1 MLRRGDRAG
10 LLEAAEAEVDADGRL
25 PAVLAWRLARVQH
38 QAGRLDEA
46 LASIDRARVHDA
58 EPADRAQV
66 LAAQASTHWARGA
79 LDQARAAADEA
90 LATAE
95 RSGDDAAVATALVA
109 QALVC
114 AAEGD
119 RNGNRRFYDLALARA
134 EHGGD
139 VLTELRILNNLGSL
153 ETEEGRCLSA
163 LTYLDRALARCDEE
177 GPVPLAA
184 ALARLNRAEA
194 LLGLGRAEE
203 ALAELD
209 VARTT
214 YRDLDA
220 PLLSQVLVTIG
231 DTNRIRGHAALATA
245 AYREAVETVAATGS
259 AQVLVPALS
268 GLARTCVV
276 DDPDEARRFLAAA
289 LAQPGALGTVAAVLA
304 AGWLA
309 LVDGDEAEA
318 EAQARSAEREAGRR
332 HDLPRL
338 AEALELRVLAQVR
351 RRAGAPSADV
361 RRPPGRGRRDLD
373 RDREPDRPGGQPGA
387 HRSADQG
394 RRSPSSWPGQR
405 LLTLGVRDDAARVA
419 GPLMALEAL
428 AATGI
433 RVRSLG
439 TFAVLRDGHPVP
451 TSAWQSRKTR
461 DLLKLLVGRTGGL
474 TRDALAE
481 HLWPGQSGTGGRLST
496 VLSTLRSVL
505 DPERRHPPDRYL
517 VADRATVRLDRSTV
531 TVDADEFRAAARSAL
546 ALVRGHEA
554 DDAGRA
560 IAGLERA
567 AAGYT
572 GDYLEGDDAPWASE
586 TRIELR
592 ALADQVRRELA
603 RLLLDGRPARRRHP
617 LAGGPGRGRPVR
629 RGVAPDAGRRV
640 EPGRTS
646 RRGPAA
652 LRAVR
657 RPDGRAGRRAR
668 GARRPEDLKHSRR
681 VVVQHPGMLT
691 PGGHSSRRTRAALVP
706 LVLAGLAGRPAAG
719 AVHRRADLAV
729 AGGDRWATRGTP

>member
-1 MLRRGDRAG
+1 M
-10 LLEAAEAEVDADGRL
+10 
-25 PAVLAWRLARVQH
+25 
-38 QAGRLDEA
+38 
-46 LASIDRARVHDA
+46 
-58 EPADRAQV
+58 
-66 LAAQASTHWARGA
+66 
-79 LDQARAAADEA
+79 
-90 LATAE
+90 
-95 RSGDDAAVATALVA
+95 
-109 QALVC
+109 C

-134 EHGGD
+134 ERGGD

-163 LTYLDRALARCDEE
+163 LTFLDRALARCDEE

-184 ALARLNRAEA
+184 ALAHLNRAEA

-209 VARTT
+209 VARAT
-214 YRDLDA
+214 YRELDA

-318 EAQARSAEREAGRR
+318 ETAGQVGRAGGRAPSRPAPARRGPRAEGARPGT
-332 HDLPRL
+332 
-338 AEALELRVLAQVR
+338 RV
-351 RRAGAPSADV
+351 AGAPSADV
-361 RRPPGRGRRDLD
+361 VDRLAEAAAIWAEIENPIGLAVNQVLTGRLTKDA
-373 RDREPDRPGGQPGA
+373 GA
-387 HRSADQG
+387 EELAR
-394 RRSPSSWPGQR
+394 QR

-517 VADRATVRLDRSTV
+517 VADRARVRLDRSTV
-531 TVDADEFRAAARSAL
+531 TVDADEFRAAALPAL
-546 ALVRGHEA
+546 ALARGVTPRAEGDRGPGARGGRLHRRLPRGRRRAVGQRDA
-554 DDAGRA
+554 DRA
-560 IAGLERA
+560 PRPRRPGTARARA
-567 AAGYT
+567 AA
-572 GDYLEGDDAPWASE
+572 A
-586 TRIELR
+586 
-592 ALADQVRRELA
+592 
-603 RLLLDGRPARRRHP
+603 GRGATRRRHL
-617 LAGGPGRGRPVR
+617 LAGEPGRRRPVR
-629 RGVAPDAGRRV
+629 RGVAPDAGRRP

-646 RRGPAA
+646 RRGPAS

-657 RPDGRAGRRAR
+657 RPDGRARDRAR
-668 GARRPEDLKHSRR
+668 SARRPADLKHSRR
-681 VVVQHPGMLT
+681 VV
-691 PGGHSSRRTRAALVP
+691 
-706 LVLAGLAGRPAAG
+706 G
-719 AVHRRADLAV
+719 A
-729 AGGDRWATRGTP
+729 PP

>member
-10 LLEAAEAEVDADGRL
+10 LLEAAEAAADADGRI

-38 QAGRLDEA
+38 QAGRFDEA

-66 LAAQASTHWARGA
+66 LAAQAATHWARGA

-90 LATAE
+90 LTTAKA
-95 RSGDDAAVATALVA
+95 SGDDGAVATALVA

-134 EHGGD
+134 ERGGD

-163 LTYLDRALARCDEE
+163 LTFLDRALVRCDEE

-184 ALARLNRAEA
+184 ALAHLNRAEA

-209 VARTT
+209 VARAT
-214 YRDLDA
+214 YRELDA
-220 PLLSQVLVTIG
+220 PLLGQVLVTIG

-318 EAQARSAEREAGRR
+318 ETQARSAEREAGRR

-338 AEALELRVLAQVR
+338 AEALELRALAQVR
-351 RRAGAPSADV
+351 RAAGAPSADV
-361 RRPPGRGRRDLD
+361 VDRLAEAATIWAEIENPIGLAVNQVLTGRLTKDA
-373 RDREPDRPGGQPGA
+373 GA
-387 HRSADQG
+387 EQLAR
-394 RRSPSSWPGQR
+394 QR

-481 HLWPGQSGTGGRLST
+481 YLWPGQSGTGGRLST

-517 VADRATVRLDRSTV
+517 VADRARVRLDRSTV
-531 TVDADEFRAAARSAL
+531 TVDADEFRAAALPAL
-546 ALVRGHEA
+546 ALARG
-554 DDAGRA
+554 DAVSGAAKA

-603 RLLLDGRPARRRHP
+603 RLLLDAGRPDAAISW
-617 LAGGPGRGRPVR
+617 LVSL
-629 RGVAPDAGRRV
+629 VADDPYDEASH
-640 EPGRTS
+640 RTLV
-646 RRGPAA
+646 GA
-652 LRAVR
+652 LS
-657 RPDGRAGRRAR
+657 RAGRHGEAQRRYALYAAR
-668 GARRPEDLKHSRR
+668 MAELGTEPA
-681 VVVQHPGMLT
+681 
-691 PGGHSSRRTRAALVP
+691 P
-706 LVLAGLAGRPAAG
+706 L
-719 AVHRRADLAV
+719 ADL
-729 AGGDRWATRGTP
+729 RT

>member
-1 MLRRGDRAG
+1 M
-10 LLEAAEAEVDADGRL
+10 
-25 PAVLAWRLARVQH
+25 
-38 QAGRLDEA
+38 
-46 LASIDRARVHDA
+46 HDA
-58 EPADRAQV
+58 EPADLAQV

-95 RSGDDAAVATALVA
+95 RSGDDGGGRHRPGGSGARVRRGGRP
-109 QALVC
+109 Q
-114 AAEGD
+114 
-119 RNGNRRFYDLALARA
+119 RQPRFYDLALARA

-318 EAQARSAEREAGRR
+318 ETQARSAEREAGRR

-338 AEALELRVLAQVR
+338 AEALELRALAQVR

-361 RRPPGRGRRDLD
+361 VDRLAEAAAIWTEIENPIGLAVNQVLTGRLTKDA
-373 RDREPDRPGGQPGA
+373 GA
-387 HRSADQG
+387 EQLAR
-394 RRSPSSWPGQR
+394 QR

-419 GPLMALEAL
+419 GPLMALEEL

-517 VADRATVRLDRSTV
+517 VADRAPVRLDRSTV

-546 ALVRGHEA
+546 ALARGETRGGAGDRRPGARGGRLHRRLPRGRRRAVGQRDA
-554 DDAGRA
+554 DRA
-560 IAGLERA
+560 PRPRRPGAARARA
-567 AAGYT
+567 AAAGRGT
-572 GDYLEGDDAPWASE
+572 GPTPPSPGWWAWSRT
-586 TRIELR
+586 TRTT
-592 ALADQVRRELA
+592 
-603 RLLLDGRPARRRHP
+603 RRRT
-617 LAGGPGRGRPVR
+617 GRW
-629 RGVAPDAGRRV
+629 
-640 EPGRTS
+640 S
-646 RRGPAA
+646 
-652 LRAVR
+652 
-657 RPDGRAGRRAR
+657 AR
-668 GARRPEDLKHSRR
+668 
-681 VVVQHPGMLT
+681 
-691 PGGHSSRRTRAALVP
+691 
-706 LVLAGLAGRPAAG
+706 
-719 AVHRRADLAV
+719 
-729 AGGDRWATRGTP
+729 

>member
-10 LLEAAEAEVDADGRL
+10 LLEAAEAAVDADGRL

-46 LASIDRARVHDA
+46 LASIERARVHDA
-58 EPADRAQV
+58 EPADLAQV

-79 LDQARAAADEA
+79 LAQARTAADQA

-95 RSGDDAAVATALVA
+95 RSGDDAAVSTALVA

-119 RNGNRRFYDLALARA
+119 RNRNRRFYDLALARA

-177 GPVPLAA
+177 GPMPLAA

-203 ALAELD
+203 ALAELE

-361 RRPPGRGRRDLD
+361 VDRLAEAAAIWTEIENPIGLAVNQVLTARLTRDL
-373 RDREPDRPGGQPGA
+373 GA
-387 HRSADQG
+387 EQLAR
-394 RRSPSSWPGQR
+394 QR

-419 GPLMALEAL
+419 GPLMALEEL

-439 TFAVLRDGHPVP
+439 TFAVLRDGNPVP

-505 DPERRHPPDRYL
+505 DPERRQPPDRYL

-546 ALVRGHEA
+546 TLARG
-554 DDAGRA
+554 DDARRA

-586 TRIELR
+586 TRTELR
-592 ALADQVRRELA
+592 ALADQVRGELA
-603 RLLLDGRPARRRHP
+603 RLLLNGDHPDAAIPWLVGLVADDPYDEASHRTLVGALSRAGRHGEARRRYT
-617 LAGGPGRGRPVR
+617 LYAARMAELG
-629 RGVAPDAGRRV
+629 A
-640 EPGRTS
+640 E
-646 RRGPAA
+646 PAA
-652 LRAVR
+652 L
-657 RPDGRAGRRAR
+657 
-668 GARRPEDLKHSRR
+668 
-681 VVVQHPGMLT
+681 
-691 PGGHSSRRTRAALVP
+691 
-706 LVLAGLAGRPAAG
+706 
-719 AVHRRADLAV
+719 ADL
-729 AGGDRWATRGTP
+729 RT

>member
-10 LLEAAEAEVDADGRL
+10 LLEAAEAAADPDGRI

-38 QAGRLDEA
+38 QAGRFDEA

-58 EPADRAQV
+58 VPADRAQV
-66 LAAQASTHWARGA
+66 LAAQAATHWARGA
-79 LDQARAAADEA
+79 LDLARAAADEA
-90 LATAE
+90 LSTAKA
-95 RSGDDAAVATALVA
+95 SGDDGAVATALVA

-134 EHGGD
+134 ERGGD

-163 LTYLDRALARCDEE
+163 LTFLDRALVRCDEE
-177 GPVPLAA
+177 GPVPLDA
-184 ALARLNRAEA
+184 ALAHLNRAEA

-209 VARTT
+209 VARAT
-214 YRDLDA
+214 YRELDA
-220 PLLSQVLVTIG
+220 PLLGQVLVTIG

-318 EAQARSAEREAGRR
+318 ETQARSAEREAGRR

-351 RRAGAPSADV
+351 RAAGAPSADV
-361 RRPPGRGRRDLD
+361 VDRLAEAATIWAEIENPIGLAVNQVLTGRLTRDA
-373 RDREPDRPGGQPGA
+373 GA
-387 HRSADQG
+387 EQLAR
-394 RRSPSSWPGQR
+394 QR
-405 LLTLGVRDDAARVA
+405 LLTLGVRDDASRVA

-481 HLWPGQSGTGGRLST
+481 FLWPGQSGTGGRLST

-517 VADRATVRLDRSTV
+517 VADRARVRLDRATV
-531 TVDADEFRAAARSAL
+531 TVDADEFRAAALPAL
-546 ALVRGHEA
+546 ALARGGDVGGEK
-554 DDAGRA
+554 A

-572 GDYLEGDDAPWASE
+572 GDYLEGDDAPWATE

-603 RLLLDGRPARRRHP
+603 RLLLDAGRPDAAISWLVSLVADDPYDEASHRTLVGALSRAGRHGEARRRYALYAARMAELGTEPAP
-617 LAGGPGRGRPVR
+617 LA
-629 RGVAPDAGRRV
+629 DL
-640 EPGRTS
+640 RT
-646 RRGPAA
+646 
-652 LRAVR
+652 
-657 RPDGRAGRRAR
+657 
-668 GARRPEDLKHSRR
+668 
-681 VVVQHPGMLT
+681 
-691 PGGHSSRRTRAALVP
+691 
-706 LVLAGLAGRPAAG
+706 
-719 AVHRRADLAV
+719 
-729 AGGDRWATRGTP
+729 

>member
-1 MLRRGDRAG
+1 MNGRSPGEGRTSRRRDRRVGSGDRLVGPVGWRRLRAG
-10 LLEAAEAEVDADGRL
+10 GADSTSCRPRAAEAEVDADGRL

-46 LASIDRARVHDA
+46 LASIERARLHDA
-58 EPADRAQV
+58 EPADLAQV

-79 LDQARAAADEA
+79 LDQARTAADEA

-134 EHGGD
+134 EQGGD

-163 LTYLDRALARCDEE
+163 LTYLDRALARCVEE
-177 GPVPLAA
+177 GPVPLSA

-245 AYREAVETVAATGS
+245 AYREAVETVVATGS
-259 AQVLVPALS
+259 AQVLVAALS

-276 DDPDEARRFLAAA
+276 DDPDEARRFLARA

-309 LVDGDEAEA
+309 LVDGDEAAA

-338 AEALELRVLAQVR
+338 AESLELRALAQVR
-351 RRAGAPSADV
+351 RLAGAPSADV
-361 RRPPGRGRRDLD
+361 VDRLAEAAAIWTEIENPIGLAVNQVLAGRLTKDAVAEQLARK
-373 RDREPDRPGGQPGA
+373 
-387 HRSADQG
+387 
-394 RRSPSSWPGQR
+394 R

-419 GPLMALEAL
+419 GPLMALEEL

-461 DLLKLLVGRTGGL
+461 DLLKLLVGRAGGL

-496 VLSTLRSVL
+496 VLSTLRSIL
-505 DPERRHPPDRYL
+505 DPERRHPPDRYV
-517 VADRATVRLDRSTV
+517 VADRASVRLDRSTV
-531 TVDADEFRAAARSAL
+531 TVDTDEFRTAARSAL
-546 ALVRGHEA
+546 TLVRGHEA
-554 DDAGRA
+554 ERA

-572 GDYLEGDDAPWASE
+572 GDYLEGDDASWASE

-603 RLLLDGRPARRRHP
+603 RLLLEGDRPDAAIPWLVGLVADDPYDEASHRTLVGALSRAGRHGEARRRYA
-617 LAGGPGRGRPVR
+617 LYAARMAELG
-629 RGVAPDAGRRV
+629 A
-640 EPGRTS
+640 E
-646 RRGPAA
+646 PAA
-652 LRAVR
+652 LA
-657 RPDGRAGRRAR
+657 
-668 GARRPEDLKHSRR
+668 EL
-681 VVVQHPGMLT
+681 
-691 PGGHSSRRTRAALVP
+691 RT
-706 LVLAGLAGRPAAG
+706 
-719 AVHRRADLAV
+719 
-729 AGGDRWATRGTP
+729 

>member
-10 LLEAAEAEVDADGRL
+10 LLEAAETAADADGRI
-25 PAVLAWRLARVQH
+25 PAGLAWRLARVQH

-46 LASIDRARVHDA
+46 LRSIDRARMHDA

-66 LAAQASTHWARGA
+66 LAAQAATHWARGE
-79 LDQARAAADEA
+79 LDRARSAADEA
-90 LATAE
+90 LSTAKA
-95 RSGDDAAVATALVA
+95 SGDDGAVATALVA

-134 EHGGD
+134 ERGGD

-163 LTYLDRALARCDEE
+163 LAFLDRALARCDEE

-184 ALARLNRAEA
+184 ALAHLNRAEA

-209 VARTT
+209 VARAT
-214 YRDLDA
+214 YRELDA
-220 PLLSQVLVTIG
+220 PLLGQVLVTIG

-304 AGWLA
+304 GGWLA

-318 EAQARSAEREAGRR
+318 ETQARSAEREAGRR

-338 AEALELRVLAQVR
+338 AEALELRALAQVR
-351 RRAGAPSADV
+351 AAGAPSADV
-361 RRPPGRGRRDLD
+361 VDRLAEAAAIWAEIENPIGLAVNQVLTGRLTKDAGV
-373 RDREPDRPGGQPGA
+373 EQPA
-387 HRSADQG
+387 R
-394 RRSPSSWPGQR
+394 QR

-505 DPERRHPPDRYL
+505 DPDRRHPSDRYL
-517 VADRATVRLDRSTV
+517 VADRVRVRLDRSTV
-531 TVDADEFRAAARSAL
+531 IVDADEFRAAALAAL
-546 ALVRGHEA
+546 TLARGPGVSGA
-554 DDAGRA
+554 AKA

-603 RLLLDGRPARRRHP
+603 RLLLDAGRPDAATSW
-617 LAGGPGRGRPVR
+617 LVSL
-629 RGVAPDAGRRV
+629 VADDPYDEASH
-640 EPGRTS
+640 RTLV
-646 RRGPAA
+646 GA
-652 LRAVR
+652 LS
-657 RPDGRAGRRAR
+657 RAGRHGEAQRRYAQYAAR
-668 GARRPEDLKHSRR
+668 MAELGTEPA
-681 VVVQHPGMLT
+681 
-691 PGGHSSRRTRAALVP
+691 P
-706 LVLAGLAGRPAAG
+706 L
-719 AVHRRADLAV
+719 ADL
-729 AGGDRWATRGTP
+729 RT

>member
-1 MLRRGDRAG
+1 
-10 LLEAAEAEVDADGRL
+10 
-25 PAVLAWRLARVQH
+25 
-38 QAGRLDEA
+38 
-46 LASIDRARVHDA
+46 
-58 EPADRAQV
+58 
-66 LAAQASTHWARGA
+66 
-79 LDQARAAADEA
+79 
-90 LATAE
+90 
-95 RSGDDAAVATALVA
+95 
-109 QALVC
+109 
-114 AAEGD
+114 
-119 RNGNRRFYDLALARA
+119 
-134 EHGGD
+134 
-139 VLTELRILNNLGSL
+139 
-153 ETEEGRCLSA
+153 
-163 LTYLDRALARCDEE
+163 
-177 GPVPLAA
+177 VPLAA
-184 ALARLNRAEA
+184 ALAHLTRAEA

-203 ALAELD
+203 ALAELE
-209 VARTT
+209 VARAT

-220 PLLSQVLVTIG
+220 PLLGQVLVTIG

-259 AQVLVPALS
+259 AQALVPALS

-309 LVDGDEAEA
+309 LVDGNEAEA
-318 EAQARSAEREAGRR
+318 ETQARSAEREAGRR

-338 AEALELRVLAQVR
+338 AEALELRALAQVR
-351 RRAGAPSADV
+351 RAAGAPSADV
-361 RRPPGRGRRDLD
+361 VDRLAEAAAIWAEIENPIGLGVNQVLTGRLTKDA
-373 RDREPDRPGGQPGA
+373 GA
-387 HRSADQG
+387 EQLARH
-394 RRSPSSWPGQR
+394 R

-481 HLWPGQSGTGGRLST
+481 YLWPGQAGTGGRLST

-505 DPERRHPPDRYL
+505 DPERRYPPDRYL
-517 VADRATVRLDRSTV
+517 VADRAWVRLDRSTV
-531 TVDADEFRAAARSAL
+531 TVDADEFRAAALPAL
-546 ALVRGHEA
+546 ALARGGDVGA
-554 DDAGRA
+554 AKA

-586 TRIELR
+586 TRVELR

-603 RLLLDGRPARRRHP
+603 RLLLDAGRPDAAISW
-617 LAGGPGRGRPVR
+617 LVSL
-629 RGVAPDAGRRV
+629 VADDPYDEASH
-640 EPGRTS
+640 RTLV
-646 RRGPAA
+646 GA
-652 LRAVR
+652 LS
-657 RPDGRAGRRAR
+657 RAGRHGEAQRRYALYAAR
-668 GARRPEDLKHSRR
+668 MAELG
-681 VVVQHPGMLT
+681 T
-691 PGGHSSRRTRAALVP
+691 VP
-706 LVLAGLAGRPAAG
+706 APL
-719 AVHRRADLAV
+719 ADL
-729 AGGDRWATRGTP
+729 RT

>member
-10 LLEAAEAEVDADGRL
+10 LLEAAEAAADADGRI
-25 PAVLAWRLARVQH
+25 PAGLAWRLARVQH

-66 LAAQASTHWARGA
+66 LAAQAATHWARGA
-79 LDQARAAADEA
+79 LDRARAAADEA
-90 LATAE
+90 LTTAKA
-95 RSGDDAAVATALVA
+95 SGDDGAVATALVA

-134 EHGGD
+134 ERGGD

-163 LTYLDRALARCDEE
+163 LAFLDRALARCDEE

-184 ALARLNRAEA
+184 ALAHLNRAEA

-209 VARTT
+209 VARAT
-214 YRDLDA
+214 YRELDA
-220 PLLSQVLVTIG
+220 PLLGQVLVTIG

-318 EAQARSAEREAGRR
+318 ETQARSAEREAGRR

-338 AEALELRVLAQVR
+338 AEALELRALAQVR
-351 RRAGAPSADV
+351 RAAGAPSADV
-361 RRPPGRGRRDLD
+361 VDRLAEAAAIWAEIENPIGLAVNQVLTGRLTKDA
-373 RDREPDRPGGQPGA
+373 GA
-387 HRSADQG
+387 EQLAR
-394 RRSPSSWPGQR
+394 QR

-517 VADRATVRLDRSTV
+517 VADRARVRLDRSTV
-531 TVDADEFRAAARSAL
+531 TVDADEFRAAALPAL
-546 ALVRGHEA
+546 ALARGGDVRGREGDRRTGARGGRLHRRLPRGRRRAVGQRDA
-554 DDAGRA
+554 DRA
-560 IAGLERA
+560 PRPRRPGTARARA
-567 AAGYT
+567 AA
-572 GDYLEGDDAPWASE
+572 A
-586 TRIELR
+586 
-592 ALADQVRRELA
+592 
-603 RLLLDGRPARRRHP
+603 GRGAARRRHL
-617 LAGGPGRGRPVR
+617 LAGEPGRRRPVR
-629 RGVAPDAGRRV
+629 RGVAPDAGRGP
-640 EPGRTS
+640 EPGRTP
-646 RRGPAA
+646 R
-652 LRAVR
+652 
-657 RPDGRAGRRAR
+657 
-668 GARRPEDLKHSRR
+668 
-681 VVVQHPGMLT
+681 
-691 PGGHSSRRTRAALVP
+691 
-706 LVLAGLAGRPAAG
+706 
-719 AVHRRADLAV
+719 
-729 AGGDRWATRGTP
+729 

>member
-46 LASIDRARVHDA
+46 LASIDRARVDDA

-66 LAAQASTHWARGA
+66 LAAQASTYWARGA

-153 ETEEGRCLSA
+153 ETEEGRCVSA

-351 RRAGAPSADV
+351 RRAGAPSADSV
-361 RRPPGRGRRDLD
+361 DRLAEAAAIWTEIANPIGLAVNQVLTARLTRDA
-373 RDREPDRPGGQPGA
+373 GA
-387 HRSADQG
+387 EQLAR
-394 RRSPSSWPGQR
+394 QR

-531 TVDADEFRAAARSAL
+531 RVDADEFRAAALSAL
-546 ALVRGHEA
+546 ALVRGNEA
-554 DDAGRA
+554 DEAGRA

-586 TRIELR
+586 TRTELR

-603 RLLLDGRPARRRHP
+603 RLLLNGPHPDAAIPWLVGLVADDPYDEASHRTLVGALSRVGRHGEARRRYA
-617 LAGGPGRGRPVR
+617 LYAARMAELG
-629 RGVAPDAGRRV
+629 A
-640 EPGRTS
+640 E
-646 RRGPAA
+646 PAA
-652 LRAVR
+652 L
-657 RPDGRAGRRAR
+657 
-668 GARRPEDLKHSRR
+668 
-681 VVVQHPGMLT
+681 
-691 PGGHSSRRTRAALVP
+691 
-706 LVLAGLAGRPAAG
+706 
-719 AVHRRADLAV
+719 ADL
-729 AGGDRWATRGTP
+729 RT

>member
-1 MLRRGDRAG
+1 MRPPTRPWRRPR
-10 LLEAAEAEVDADGRL
+10 
-25 PAVLAWRLARVQH
+25 
-38 QAGRLDEA
+38 
-46 LASIDRARVHDA
+46 
-58 EPADRAQV
+58 
-66 LAAQASTHWARGA
+66 
-79 LDQARAAADEA
+79 
-90 LATAE
+90 
-95 RSGDDAAVATALVA
+95 RSGDDGAVATALVA

-119 RNGNRRFYDLALARA
+119 RNGNRRYYDLALARA
-134 EHGGD
+134 ERGGD

-184 ALARLNRAEA
+184 ALAQLNRAEA

-209 VARTT
+209 VARAT
-214 YRDLDA
+214 YRELDA
-220 PLLSQVLVTIG
+220 PLLGQVLVTIG

-338 AEALELRVLAQVR
+338 AEALELRALAQVR
-351 RRAGAPSADV
+351 RLAGAPSADV
-361 RRPPGRGRRDLD
+361 VDRLAEAAAIWAEIENPIGLAVNQVLTGRLTKDA
-373 RDREPDRPGGQPGA
+373 GA
-387 HRSADQG
+387 EQLAR
-394 RRSPSSWPGQR
+394 QR

-517 VADRATVRLDRSTV
+517 VADRASVRLDRSTV
-531 TVDADEFRAAARSAL
+531 DGGRRRVPRGGALRA
-546 ALVRGHEA
+546 
-554 DDAGRA
+554 DAGPRRR
-560 IAGLERA
+560 GRRR
-567 AAGYT
+567 
-572 GDYLEGDDAPWASE
+572 PRRRS
-586 TRIELR
+586 
-592 ALADQVRRELA
+592 QVWSA
-603 RLLLDGRPARRRHP
+603 RRPATP
-617 LAGGPGRGRPVR
+617 AT
-629 RGVAPDAGRRV
+629 
-640 EPGRTS
+640 TS
-646 RRGPAA
+646 RATTRRGPA
-652 LRAVR
+652 R
-657 RPDGRAGRRAR
+657 RGSSSAPSPTRY
-668 GARRPEDLKHSRR
+668 GASSHGCCWTGTGPTPPS
-681 VVVQHPGMLT
+681 PGWWAWSPT
-691 PGGHSSRRTRAALVP
+691 TRTTRRRT
-706 LVLAGLAGRPAAG
+706 GRWSP
-719 AVHRRADLAV
+719 R
-729 AGGDRWATRGTP
+729 

>member
-1 MLRRGDRAG
+1 MLRRGDRVG
-10 LLEAAEAEVDADGRL
+10 LLEAAEAAADADGRI

-58 EPADRAQV
+58 QPSDRAQV

-90 LATAE
+90 LSTAK
-95 RSGDDAAVATALVA
+95 RSGDDAAVASALVA

-134 EHGGD
+134 ERGGD

-153 ETEEGRCLSA
+153 ETEEGRSLSA
-163 LTYLDRALARCDEE
+163 LTFLDRALARCDEE

-184 ALARLNRAEA
+184 ALARLTRAEA

-209 VARTT
+209 VARAT
-214 YRDLDA
+214 YRELDA

-231 DTNRIRGHAALATA
+231 DANRIRGHAALATA
-245 AYREAVETVAATGS
+245 AYREAVETAATTGS

-309 LVDGDEAEA
+309 LVDGDEAAA
-318 EAQARSAEREAGRR
+318 ETQARSAEREAGRR

-338 AEALELRVLAQVR
+338 AEALELRALAQVR
-351 RRAGAPSADV
+351 RVAGAPSADV
-361 RRPPGRGRRDLD
+361 LD
-373 RDREPDRPGGQPGA
+373 RLAEAAAIWADIEYPIGLAVNQVLTGRLTKDAGA
-387 HRSADQG
+387 EQLAR
-394 RRSPSSWPGQR
+394 QR

-481 HLWPGQSGTGGRLST
+481 FLWPGQSGTGARLST
-496 VLSTLRSVL
+496 VLSTLRAVL

-517 VADRATVRLDRSTV
+517 VADRAWVRLDRSTV
-531 TVDADEFRAAARSAL
+531 TVDADEFRAAALPAL
-546 ALVRGHEA
+546 ALARG
-554 DDAGRA
+554 DDGSGAAKA

-567 AAGYT
+567 AAGYS

-586 TRIELR
+586 TRVELR

-603 RLLLDGRPARRRHP
+603 RLLLDAGRPDAAISWLVSLVADDPYDEASHRTLVAALSRAGRHGEARRRYQLYAARMAELGTEPVP
-617 LAGGPGRGRPVR
+617 LA
-629 RGVAPDAGRRV
+629 DL
-640 EPGRTS
+640 RT
-646 RRGPAA
+646 
-652 LRAVR
+652 
-657 RPDGRAGRRAR
+657 
-668 GARRPEDLKHSRR
+668 
-681 VVVQHPGMLT
+681 
-691 PGGHSSRRTRAALVP
+691 
-706 LVLAGLAGRPAAG
+706 
-719 AVHRRADLAV
+719 
-729 AGGDRWATRGTP
+729 